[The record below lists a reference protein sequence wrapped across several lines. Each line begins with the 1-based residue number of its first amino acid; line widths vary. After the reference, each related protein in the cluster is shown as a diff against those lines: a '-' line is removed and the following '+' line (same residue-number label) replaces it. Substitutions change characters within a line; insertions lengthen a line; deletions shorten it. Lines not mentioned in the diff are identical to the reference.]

1 MTSQTA
7 QSAKQALRQE
17 TKIGQIL
24 LAQTSLTE
32 NQLKE
37 ALEIQKE
44 RGGKIGEILVG
55 KKFLQPHEILV
66 ALSLQLGI
74 PAIKDIDIAAINADW
89 VKELPIMYARPFE
102 VIPIAVDDSAV
113 TIALS
118 DPFNLQCIDDLR
130 VIFQKEVRPV
140 LCESRIILDAIN
152 RVYERV
158 RQDIMQ
164 DMEQPEA
171 EEFEDDLEEPV
182 DLLEASENDA
192 PIINI

>member
-37 ALEIQKE
+37 ALEIQKD
-44 RGGKIGEILVG
+44 RGGKIGEILVQ

-74 PAIKDIDIAAINADW
+74 P
-89 VKELPIMYARPFE
+89 L
-102 VIPIAVDDSAV
+102 
-113 TIALS
+113 
-118 DPFNLQCIDDLR
+118 
-130 VIFQKEVRPV
+130 
-140 LCESRIILDAIN
+140 SRILIS
-152 RVYERV
+152 
-158 RQDIMQ
+158 
-164 DMEQPEA
+164 
-171 EEFEDDLEEPV
+171 
-182 DLLEASENDA
+182 LLSM
-192 PIINI
+192 PIG